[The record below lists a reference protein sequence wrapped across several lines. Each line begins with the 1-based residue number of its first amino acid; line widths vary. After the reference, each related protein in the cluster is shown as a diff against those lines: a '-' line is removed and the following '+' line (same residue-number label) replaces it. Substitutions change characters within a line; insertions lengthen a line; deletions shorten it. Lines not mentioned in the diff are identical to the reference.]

1 MTQCGAKTRSGAPCR
16 LGAMSNGRCRMHGGK
31 SPIGPALPQY
41 KTGRYSK
48 LLPAR
53 MAASNQEAAGD
64 PDLLVLRD
72 EIALVYARLG
82 DMLARVDTGESGEAW
97 RRARTAY
104 SALTAGLDAGDTAAA
119 KAALGELD
127 IVIRQGLGDY
137 AAWQE
142 IGDLLDRRERLV
154 RSERR
159 RLVEL
164 QQTMTIEQAMVFTGA
179 VIALVDQHVT
189 DQHAR
194 SAISDGIRRIV
205 SAGSRDTGAEA
216 GDG

>member
-1 MTQCGAKTRSGAPCR
+1 MP
-16 LGAMSNGRCRMHGGK
+16 NGRCRIHGGK
-31 SPIGPALPQY
+31 SPIGPASGTY
-41 KTGRYSK
+41 KLGRYSK

-53 MAASNQEAAGD
+53 MAASYQEATAD

-72 EIALVYARLG
+72 EIALVYARLS
-82 DMLARVDTGESGEAW
+82 DMLARVDSGESGEAW
-97 RRARTAY
+97 RRARAAY

-194 SAISDGIRRIV
+194 AAISDGIRRIV
-205 SAGSRDTGAEA
+205 SAGSRDAGAEA